1 MMTPD
6 AFHLQDKVAI
16 VTGSTKGMGRA
27 IVERFCADGAR
38 VVVSSR
44 NADEAAAVAAELNAR
59 YGKGG
64 VVAVSRRCVIED
76 KADLEAT
83 VKLALDS
90 FGKVTTLVCCASAL
104 PWLGPSREMPDD
116 ALDFQFASVFKS
128 KFWLSNLC
136 IPSMIDSGGGSIIYI
151 SSGSTHEATAERSVY
166 ACMRAAELQLIK
178 NIAAEFGAAN
188 VRVNAIWPGLI
199 RTFSSEPLF
208 QNPAAAQAIA
218 DRIPMKRNGIPE
230 EIAQAVAFLA
240 SDASSFTTGAV
251 IPVDGGRSIHATPST
266 LTPVYGGG
274 VSEEA
279 PRQAAKGG

>member
-1 MMTPD
+1 MMTAD
-6 AFHLQDKVAI
+6 RFDLRGKVAI

-27 IVERFCADGAR
+27 IVERFARDGAK

-44 NADEAAAVAAELNAR
+44 NADEAADVAAELNAS
-59 YGKGG
+59 YGAGG
-64 VVAVSRRCVIED
+64 AVAVSRRCVIED

-90 FGKVTTLVCCASAL
+90 FGKITTLVCCASAL

-116 ALDFQFASVFKS
+116 AVDFQFASVFKS
-128 KFWLSNLC
+128 KFWLSNMC
-136 IPSMIDSGGGSIIYI
+136 IPSMIENGGGSIVYI
-151 SSGSTHEATAERSVY
+151 SSGSTHEATSERSVY
-166 ACMRAAELQLIK
+166 SCMRAAELQLLK
-178 NIAAEFGAAN
+178 NIAAEFGARN

-208 QNPAAAQAIA
+208 QNAASAEMAAARA
-218 DRIPMKRNGIPE
+218 PMRRNGFPE

-251 IPVDGGRSIHATPST
+251 IPVDGGRSIHATQSM
-266 LTPVYGGG
+266 LTPVYGAGL
-274 VSEEA
+274 SEKA
-279 PRQAAKGG
+279 PQEVAKGH